1 MSSYNF
7 YQHLV
12 LPDITSTRAR
22 GDPTSMPTLHAISLT
37 LPTALT
43 WHVAYDLIGLPY
55 ICSSRNTR
63 AISS

>member
-7 YQHLV
+7 YQQLV
-12 LPDITSTRAR
+12 LPDITSVSVR
-22 GDPTSMPTLHAISLT
+22 GDPTSMPTLHAISLA

-43 WHVAYDLIGLPY
+43 WYAAYDLVGLPY